1 VIAVKLVVKAAQG
14 TRSADFKAQRD
25 FILGGNIFDG
35 DKGLAMSVWPWDQ
48 QLRQA
53 ILLAAPYQVVAS
65 APVEGFL
72 HKTNDLDTLGDDQPE
87 TPCKLNK

>member
-1 VIAVKLVVKAAQG
+1 MIVQSALR
-14 TRSADFKAQRD
+14 TRSADFRKQRE
-25 FILGGNIFDG
+25 FMFAAGTVFDG
-35 DKGLAMSVWPWDQ
+35 DKGLAMSVRPWDR

-72 HKTNDLDTLGDDQPE
+72 HKTNVLDTLGDDENE